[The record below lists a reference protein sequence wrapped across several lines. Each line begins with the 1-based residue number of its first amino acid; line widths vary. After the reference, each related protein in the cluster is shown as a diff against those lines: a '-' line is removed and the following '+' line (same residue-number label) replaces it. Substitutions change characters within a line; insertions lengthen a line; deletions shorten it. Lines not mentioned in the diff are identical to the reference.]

1 MAPVFECLMAFR
13 YLRARRREGFVSVIA
28 GFSLLG
34 IALGVATLIIVIAVM
49 NGFRHELLGRILGLE
64 GHVSVSVFGARLP
77 DSPPFLDQLQGLE
90 DVQSVAPVVEGQV
103 MVSANGRARGGVVR
117 GLSAQAIEDRQEL
130 SAKIV
135 AGHIDFTGDKL
146 VIGSRMAR
154 FFGVDVGGSL
164 TLIAPQGTATAF
176 GTVPRIKAYRVGAIF
191 DVGMYEYDSSFIYMP
206 LSTAQSYFRALGQA
220 DRIDVMAAN
229 PDDLQDLVA
238 RIGQVVG
245 VGYHVVDWT
254 QAKASLFNALQVERN
269 VMFLI
274 LTLIIVVAAF
284 NVISGLVMLVRD
296 KSRDIAILRTM
307 GAARGS
313 IVSIFFL
320 VGASVGVCGTLL
332 GFILGVLF
340 CENIEFVRQVLQAA
354 TGTDLFSAEVYFLS
368 KIPAEM
374 NWLET
379 TGIVG
384 MSLFLSLVATIYPS
398 WKAAKVDPVEA
409 LRYE

>member
-1 MAPVFECLMAFR
+1 MAPVFECLVAFR

-34 IALGVATLIIVIAVM
+34 IALGVATLIIVMAVM

-64 GHVSVSVFGARLP
+64 GHVSISAFGERLS
-77 DSPPFLDQLQGLE
+77 DSPSFINRIQRLDQ
-90 DVQSVAPVVEGQV
+90 VKSVAPVVEGQV
-103 MVSANGRARGGVVR
+103 MVSMNGRARGGIVR
-117 GLSAQAIEDRQEL
+117 GLSVQAIQDRSEL
-130 SAKIV
+130 SGKII
-135 AGHIDFTGDKL
+135 AGRIDFARDEL
-146 VIGSRMAR
+146 VIGARMAR

-164 TLIAPQGTATAF
+164 TLIAPQGTVTAF

-206 LSTAQSYFRALGQA
+206 LSTAQSYFRAVGQA
-220 DRIDVMAAN
+220 DRIDIMSES
-229 PDDLQDLVA
+229 PDNLQDLVM
-238 RIGQVVG
+238 RIWHVVG
-245 VGYHVVDWT
+245 EDYHVVDWT

-284 NVISGLVMLVRD
+284 NVISGLVMLVKD

-332 GFILGVLF
+332 GFFLGVLF
-340 CENIEFVRQVLQAA
+340 CENIEFVRQVLQSA

-379 TGIVG
+379 AGIVG
-384 MSLFLSLVATIYPS
+384 MSLLLSLVATIYPS
-398 WKAAKVDPVEA
+398 WKAAKIDPVEA

>member
-1 MAPVFECLMAFR
+1 MAPVFECLVAFR

-34 IALGVATLIIVIAVM
+34 IALGVATLIIVMAVM

-64 GHVSVSVFGARLP
+64 GHVSISAFGERLS
-77 DSPPFLDQLQGLE
+77 DSPSFIDRVQRLDQ
-90 DVQSVAPVVEGQV
+90 VKSVAPVVEGQV
-103 MVSANGRARGGVVR
+103 MVSVNGRARGGIVR
-117 GLSAQAIEDRQEL
+117 GLSVQAIQDRSEL
-130 SAKIV
+130 SGKII
-135 AGHIDFTGDKL
+135 AGRIDFARDEL
-146 VIGSRMAR
+146 VIGARMAR
-154 FFGVDVGGSL
+154 FFGIDVGGSL
-164 TLIAPQGTATAF
+164 TLIAPQGTVTAF

-206 LSTAQSYFRALGQA
+206 LSTAQSYFRAVGQA
-220 DRIDVMAAN
+220 DRIDIMSES
-229 PDDLQDLVA
+229 PDNLQDLVT
-238 RIGQVVG
+238 RIWHVVG
-245 VGYHVVDWT
+245 EDYHVVDWT

-284 NVISGLVMLVRD
+284 NVISGLVMLVKD

-332 GFILGVLF
+332 GFLLGVLF
-340 CENIEFVRQVLQAA
+340 CENIEFVRQVLQAV

-379 TGIVG
+379 AGIVG
-384 MSLFLSLVATIYPS
+384 MSLLLSLVATIYPS
-398 WKAAKVDPVEA
+398 WKAAKIDPVEA

>member
-1 MAPVFECLMAFR
+1 M
-13 YLRARRREGFVSVIA
+13 
-28 GFSLLG
+28 
-34 IALGVATLIIVIAVM
+34 
-49 NGFRHELLGRILGLE
+49 
-64 GHVSVSVFGARLP
+64 
-77 DSPPFLDQLQGLE
+77 
-90 DVQSVAPVVEGQV
+90 
-103 MVSANGRARGGVVR
+103 R
-117 GLSAQAIEDRQEL
+117 GLSAQALQDRQEL
-130 SAKIV
+130 SDKIIAGRVDV
-135 AGHIDFTGDKL
+135 AGDDV
-146 VIGSRMAR
+146 VIGARMAR

-206 LSTAQSYFRALGQA
+206 LSTAQSYFRAAGQA
-220 DRIDVMAAN
+220 DRIDVMTAH
-229 PDDLQDLVA
+229 PDDLQDLIA
-238 RIGQVVG
+238 RISQVVG
-245 VGYHVVDWT
+245 DDYHVVDWT
-254 QAKASLFNALQVERN
+254 RAKASLFNALQVERN

-332 GFILGVLF
+332 GFLLGVLF

-379 TGIVG
+379 AGIVG
-384 MSLFLSLVATIYPS
+384 MSLFLSLAATLYPS
-398 WKAAKVDPVEA
+398 WKAAKIDPVEA